1 MIPTLKLR
9 ERILAWLLWHLEA
22 RHGFGGGFDVPID
35 GARWQFSKPERAS
48 LLYTYAL
55 LNDYYMIKA
64 SRLFRE
70 K

>member
-1 MIPTLKLR
+1 MIPTLRLR

-22 RHGFGGGFDVPID
+22 RHGFGVGFDVPMD
-35 GARWQFSKPERAS
+35 GARWQFSYYRRAS

-55 LNDYYMIKA
+55 LRDYYYIRA
-64 SRLFRE
+64 ARLYRE

>member
-1 MIPTLKLR
+1 MIPTLRLR

-22 RHGFGGGFDVPID
+22 RHGFGAGFDVPMD
-35 GARWQFSKPERAS
+35 GARWQFSDPKRAS

-55 LNDYYMIKA
+55 LNDYYMIRVA
-64 SRLFRE
+64 RLFRE

>member
-1 MIPTLKLR
+1 MIPTLRLR

-22 RHGFGGGFDVPID
+22 RHGFGAGFDVPME
-35 GARWQFSKPERAS
+35 AAHWLFSKPDRAS
-48 LLYTYAL
+48 WLYTYTL
-55 LNDYYMIKA
+55 LNDYYMIKR

>member
-1 MIPTLKLR
+1 MIPTLRLR

-22 RHGFGGGFDVPID
+22 RHRFGTGFDVPME
-35 GARWQFSKPERAS
+35 AAHWLFSDPKRAS
-48 LLYTYAL
+48 WLYTYSL
-55 LNDYYMIKA
+55 LNDYYMIKR